1 MDNDLMDLETASS
14 EEERTAFGALDKLV
28 VNGAMI
34 AACVVPTMIIGLVTP
49 WRLTPLITADE
60 PTGRRGVILAPG
72 LFFLVA
78 IIGSVFLAGAAF
90 TDALSD
96 PAITQTETIKK
107 TATFFGTR
115 DAMAVAQAV
124 AQGEFT
130 KVLLVIAP
138 IFLLAVFSAVLSRS
152 ARPLLDERWTMQASI
167 RAWLYFTGIAISFIF
182 LMFALAKLASAGSV
196 IGNSLSGDVPMLLFL
211 LYFFASI
218 FRKGFKAPA
227 IKTSAATGVC
237 LVSLVLLL
245 VSIIATIRA

>member
-49 WRLTPLITADE
+49 WKLTPLITADE

-90 TDALSD
+90 TDALSN
-96 PAITQTETIKK
+96 PAAVQSETVKK

-152 ARPLLDERWTMQASI
+152 ARPFLGAHWTLQASI

-218 FRKGFKAPA
+218 FRKGFEAPA
-227 IKTSAATGVC
+227 VKTTAATGVC